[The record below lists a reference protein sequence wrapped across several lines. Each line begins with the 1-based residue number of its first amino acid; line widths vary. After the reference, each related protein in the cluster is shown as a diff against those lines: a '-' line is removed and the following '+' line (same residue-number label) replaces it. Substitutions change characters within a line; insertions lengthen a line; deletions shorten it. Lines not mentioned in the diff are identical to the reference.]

1 MTGRGR
7 SVTLPRMG
15 VTVTENQSNGNHA
28 GISNRPI
35 SYYDNIRE
43 NGQRAEHSS
52 LEQNEYEL
60 RDLRFERAR
69 SPTQVHLLNTTV
81 PQNIGIRSLSERHE
95 PTRNSL
101 RHSRMIVMSRSGKVP
116 KKCLPLVLIHHKL
129 AKGLTGLQILLGFA
143 LASLSLWLL
152 LWAPNIRQRDNPYW
166 SGISLL
172 LSGICGLILLGCCKV
187 DSPRTPKGYFLYS
200 FKILSIFLSV
210 TAGATCLTACIFA
223 VIHLIS
229 LSTMTCAPLN
239 QLNATCFCK
248 VGSINDTALPLPVKS
263 YHYSDLSCPEV
274 NNILSILVIFSSGTN
289 GIGGVISIWYVYLHW
304 ISRYSYNYSKVRI
317 EENRP
322 KPVLISST

>member
-7 SVTLPRMG
+7 SVTLPRTG
-15 VTVTENQSNGNHA
+15 IAVSENQSNRNHD
-28 GISNRPI
+28 GINNRPV

-43 NGQRAEHSS
+43 NGQGGEHFN
-52 LEQNEYEL
+52 LEENDYEL
-60 RDLRFERAR
+60 KELRFERAR
-69 SPTQVHLLNTTV
+69 SPTQVHLLSTTV
-81 PQNIGIRSLSERHE
+81 PQNLGVRNLGERHE

-172 LSGICGLILLGCCKV
+172 LSGICGLILLSCCKV
-187 DSPRTPKGYFLYS
+187 DSARTPKGYFLYS
-200 FKILSIFLSV
+200 FKMLSIFLSV

-223 VIHLIS
+223 LIHLIS

-248 VGSINDTALPLPVKS
+248 VETANDTSSPIKS

-274 NNILSILVIFSSGTN
+274 DNILSVLMIFSCGTN
-289 GIGGVISIWYVYLHW
+289 AIGGVISLWYVYLHW
-304 ISRYSYNYSKVRI
+304 LSRYNYNYSKVRM
-317 EENRP
+317 EDTQS
-322 KPVLISST
+322 KPLRINST